1 LVATLAI
8 VMESIL
14 SLIVA
19 LLAVSVGVV
28 MAARAARLPPLIG
41 YLVVGVAFGPHAL
54 GVAPD
59 SEVTRWLAEIGVV
72 FLMFSIGVEFSL
84 PRLRAMKKL
93 VLGLGSA
100 QVLAT
105 IAVVTGLAL
114 ALGPL
119 HGMSWQACLVLG
131 CALAM
136 SSTAMVMRMAADRGE
151 LETAHGRP
159 VVGILLFQDLAV
171 VPLMIV
177 VPALAAI
184 AGASEASAT
193 AAGQATDIAQT
204 LALALAK
211 AALVL
216 VLLVVVGQRLVGPW
230 LTVVARRKSQ
240 ELFSLNLLLMTLGLA
255 WVTEHLG
262 LSLALGAFMAGMLI
276 SETEF
281 RYQVEADIRPYR
293 DVLMGLFFIT
303 VGMRLNLAVVADQA
317 PILLALLLAYILAK
331 VLVIAGLARLFGV
344 APGPSLRA
352 GLWLFQAGEFGFV
365 LLDPSLI
372 GGLLPDEVLQL
383 VLAGMVVSMLLT
395 PFVVDRS
402 DGLVLRLARSE
413 FLRRSLEIH
422 RIASQA
428 VSADKHLIIC
438 GFGRCGQNLAQ
449 LLDQEKIDY
458 VALDLDPQRTREAAA
473 AGNSV
478 VFGDAARRETLLAAG
493 IHRATSV
500 VITYA
505 DRASA
510 IQVILA
516 VRQLAPQLPVI
527 VRARDDGDLASLRD
541 AGATEVVPEVIEGSL
556 MLASHALALAGVPLH
571 RVVRR
576 VREVRDNR
584 YGLFRG
590 VFRGS
595 DDDYLERTE
604 DAVMLRTLVVP
615 KTSAMAGRRIA
626 DLGLAGM
633 GVDIATLKRAG
644 RRQTLTDDMLLL
656 AEDALVLRGT
666 AEALAEAETLL
677 NAG

>member
-1 LVATLAI
+1 
-8 VMESIL
+8 
-14 SLIVA
+14 
-19 LLAVSVGVV
+19 
-28 MAARAARLPPLIG
+28 
-41 YLVVGVAFGPHAL
+41 
-54 GVAPD
+54 
-59 SEVTRWLAEIGVV
+59 
-72 FLMFSIGVEFSL
+72 
-84 PRLRAMKKL
+84 
-93 VLGLGSA
+93 
-100 QVLAT
+100 
-105 IAVVTGLAL
+105 
-114 ALGPL
+114 
-119 HGMSWQACLVLG
+119 
-131 CALAM
+131 
-136 SSTAMVMRMAADRGE
+136 
-151 LETAHGRP
+151 
-159 VVGILLFQDLAV
+159 
-171 VPLMIV
+171 
-177 VPALAAI
+177 
-184 AGASEASAT
+184 
-193 AAGQATDIAQT
+193 
-204 LALALAK
+204 
-211 AALVL
+211 
-216 VLLVVVGQRLVGPW
+216 
-230 LTVVARRKSQ
+230 VARRKSQ

-303 VGMRLNLAVVADQA
+303 VGMRLNLSVVMEQGW
-317 PILLALLLAYILAK
+317 ILLAVLLAYVAIKLA
-331 VLVIAGLARLFGV
+331 VIAGLARLFNIP
-344 APGPSLRA
+344 PGPSLKA

-372 GGLLPDEVLQL
+372 GGLLPDQVLQL
-383 VLAGMVVSMLLT
+383 VLAGMVISMLIT

-402 DGLVLRLARSE
+402 DGLVMRLARSE

-438 GFGRCGQNLAQ
+438 GYGRCGQNLAQ
-449 LLDQEKIDY
+449 LLDQEHIDY

-473 AGNSV
+473 AGHSV
-478 VFGDAARRETLLAAG
+478 VFGDAARRETLMAAG
-493 IHRATSV
+493 IHRATSL

-510 IQVILA
+510 TRVILA
-516 VRQLAPQLPVI
+516 VRQLAPQLPII
-527 VRARDDGDLASLRD
+527 VRARDDSDLTPLRD

-576 VREVRDNR
+576 VREVRDTR

-595 DDDYLERTE
+595 DDDYLERAE
-604 DAVMLRTLVVP
+604 DAIMLRTLVVP
-615 KTSAMAGRRIA
+615 KASIMAGRPIT
-626 DLGLAGM
+626 DLGLTGL

-644 RRQTLTDDMLLL
+644 KRHPVAEDTLLL
-656 AEDALVLRGT
+656 ADDALVLRGT
-666 AEALAEAETLL
+666 AEALAEAESLI